1 MPFSDF
7 HGNPQIVRQ
16 LREMLARDRFPHAVL
31 LAGVHGTGK
40 YTLALML
47 TRAMNCLQPLKTD
60 NLPDYCGV
68 CSNCVRIAEAL
79 DLEARCAEAVEAR
92 EALRDADKRETRIFV
107 QTHPDLLVVPPD
119 PPQMMI
125 KVDQV
130 RHVIHN
136 IHYKPAEGRKKF
148 FIFTDSAF
156 IKEAANALL
165 KILEEPPEY
174 ATIFLLARNPGD
186 LLPTIRSRCVQFRFT
201 PLSADEVEKDLAKHR
216 PEWNA
221 NQRKLVARLSGGAV
235 GMARSLDLGEYME
248 SRRDA
253 LALLNSAAQNDHS
266 VLFQTTESY
275 RAGAEGKDKV
285 DRLLRALYSLL
296 EDLLALTSGMP
307 EMVRNTDIAAD
318 LRSLARAVD
327 FQWITQAT
335 QQLGQIQ
342 SGMRRNVSRSLS
354 LDAFALSLER

>member
-1 MPFSDF
+1 MSFSDF
-7 HGNPQIVRQ
+7 HGNPDIVRQ
-16 LREMLARDRFPHAVL
+16 LREMLARDRFPNSVL
-31 LAGVHGTGK
+31 LAGAHGTGK

-47 TRAMNCLQPLKTD
+47 ARAMNCLQPLKTD

-68 CSNCVRIAEAL
+68 CRNCVRIAEAL
-79 DLEARCAEAVEAR
+79 DLEARCDEAVEAR
-92 EALRDADKRETRIFV
+92 EAMRDADKRETRIFV
-107 QTHPDLLVVPPD
+107 QTHPDVLIIPPD

-130 RHVIHN
+130 RHVINN
-136 IHYKPAEGRKKF
+136 IHYKPGEGRKKV

-174 ATIFLLARNPGD
+174 ATIFLLAKNPGD

-201 PLSADEVEKDLAKHR
+201 PLSIEEIEKDLAKHR

-235 GMARSLDLGEYME
+235 GMARSLDLAEYME

-253 LALLNSAAQNDHS
+253 LVLLNAAAQNDHS
-266 VLFQTTESY
+266 VLFQITEGY
-275 RAGAEGKDKV
+275 RAGADGKEKT

-296 EDLLALTSGMP
+296 EDLLALTSHMP
-307 EMVRNTDIAAD
+307 QLVRNTDIATE
-318 LRSLARAVD
+318 LNSLARNVD
-327 FQWITQAT
+327 FKWITQAT
-335 QQLGQIQ
+335 QQLGQVQ
-342 SGMRRNVSRSLS
+342 SGMRRNVLRSLS